1 MKKQL
6 STEEKYTLLDFKYK
20 VKTHR
25 STIWA
30 TVGAL
35 VGFLSVAVYI
45 ICHLALSDETVS
57 EIYTDKIFYYI
68 NLPFR
73 KIAEFVPFSVAE
85 LLLYIAIACLIVFLI
100 KTIYATVAATVLY
113 FRMKKSGHYPEKR
126 TTLRATENF
135 ALRMSAA
142 LCFVV
147 AIFILFGGINYTGE
161 TFAQR
166 ADYELGGYTVGQLKQ
181 LCLYLGQ
188 GASYSRKAVK
198 KNPSGI
204 IDNNSTEYNPYNL
217 AEDAKL
223 AYSRLPR
230 EYNSYYTHYPAVKF
244 AYSSQ
249 VMSNLHITGIYP
261 YVFPEAVVNINTPI
275 MSLPHTI
282 CHEMAHQ
289 RGFAR
294 EDEANFIAFM
304 ACLESGNPLFVYSA
318 YYTGFTYAMGELYCY
333 DQVAWEQIMNMVD
346 KEVKADI
353 SREKTYWRQFE
364 TVSNEFTSS
373 VNDTYLNIMNVQDGV
388 QNYGRMVELLL
399 AEAVRSGI
407 IQPAQ

>member
-6 STEEKYTLLDFKYK
+6 SIEEKYTLLDYKYK
-20 VKTHR
+20 YKTHR

-35 VGFLSVAVYI
+35 LGVFSVIVYAV
-45 ICHLALSDETVS
+45 CHIALSDKTVS

-68 NLPFR
+68 NFPIR
-73 KIAEFVPFSVAE
+73 KISEFIPFSVAE
-85 LLLYIAIACLIVFLI
+85 LLLYVAIVCFLVFVI

-113 FRMKKSGHYPEKR
+113 FRMKKSGRYPERR
-126 TTLRATENF
+126 TILRATENF
-135 ALRMSAA
+135 ALRMSSV

-161 TFAQR
+161 TFAVK

-181 LCLYLGQ
+181 LCVYLGQ
-188 GASYSRKAVK
+188 GASYTRKVIK
-198 KNPSGI
+198 TNLNGTINDKL
-204 IDNNSTEYNPYNL
+204 TEYNPYNL
-217 AEDAKL
+217 AEDAKT
-223 AYSRLPR
+223 AYNCLPS
-230 EYNSYYTHYPAVKF
+230 EYNSYHTQYPAVKF

-249 VMSNLHITGIYP
+249 IMSNVHITGIYP

-304 ACLESGNPLFVYSA
+304 ACLESDNPLFVYSA
-318 YYTGFTYAMGELYCY
+318 YYTGFVYAMGELYNY
-333 DQVAWEQIMNMVD
+333 DYVAWGQIMNMVD
-346 KEVKADI
+346 KEVKEDI
-353 SREKTYWRQFE
+353 SRENKYWRQFE
-364 TVSNEFTSS
+364 TISNEFTSS

-388 QNYGRMVELLL
+388 QSYGRMVELLL

-407 IQPAQ
+407 VQNIM